1 MFDPWKIVTIYKASY
16 CCIAFVMYGMLAAAK
31 NTAPPNT
38 IHGSQCPQGLHMCA
52 EAQLAAKNAAT
63 RVHHMFPAMEPAVA
77 PNENPRSTEPFGERL
92 RRHRKLGH
100 WNVLTPFACH
110 GGSCFTAWCSLCGSL
125 SIETGPQSEHH
136 AVKQDPPW
144 QANGVSTFQCPSFF
158 INVAIL
164 EENRQDG
171 CDEDNGRRNQS
182 ARGSAWGWLWKA
194 RNQQTRSR
202 HIPWW

>member
-1 MFDPWKIVTIYKASY
+1 MSTTMLLPSPGKKIRALKLLDTMFDPWKIVTIYKASY

-77 PNENPRSTEPFGERL
+77 PNENPGSTEPFGERL

-100 WNVLTPFACH
+100 WNVLTPFFCD
-110 GGSCFTAWCSLCGSL
+110 GGSCFTA
-125 SIETGPQSEHH
+125 
-136 AVKQDPPW
+136 
-144 QANGVSTFQCPSFF
+144 
-158 INVAIL
+158 
-164 EENRQDG
+164 
-171 CDEDNGRRNQS
+171 
-182 ARGSAWGWLWKA
+182 
-194 RNQQTRSR
+194 
-202 HIPWW
+202 

>member
-92 RRHRKLGH
+92 RRHRKLGQ
-100 WNVLTPFACH
+100 WNVLTLIRLPWRVLLYCVMFPLWF
-110 GGSCFTAWCSLCGSL
+110 CFNWNRTTERTSRSKASP
-125 SIETGPQSEHH
+125 T
-136 AVKQDPPW
+136 W

-164 EENRQDG
+164 EENRRDG